1 MPRTPVV
8 RGGVRPPG
16 AARILDPMAPRSTD
30 AGRAER
36 LTAQRRALPDGPGVY
51 LFRDKNGV
59 VIYVGKAISI
69 RKRVANHFNNSVT
82 RGAVEMVDVID
93 DIEFV
98 LVSSE
103 TEALLVENGF
113 IKQYQPQFNIRLR
126 DDKSYPYICV
136 TLGEDYPRVYS
147 TREKHRPGNRYFG
160 PYSNAKRV
168 RNTLELLGRL
178 FQYRTCR
185 GIEPGRRSGSPCLDY
200 HIERCT
206 APCVDYVSKA
216 EYRDQ
221 IEGVMTFLAGR
232 YRDIEKDIE
241 VRMKEAAA
249 EQDYERAARERDRL
263 QSVRSLLER
272 QRVTSDSI
280 GSLDAIAVTV
290 EGDDANAQVFQV
302 RDGSLVD
309 RQSFYLTGVAGEAL
323 AARAGALATG
333 ASPTDVEEGATADAA
348 GSDRTDDPRD
358 APTADAP
365 GDDPTTGAGQAP
377 DVEDDA
383 DAVPF
388 DPVERGSFVA
398 QLAADDAVVAEVLEQ
413 FLLRYYAGAVVPP
426 VVLVPDAV
434 KDHAPLAA
442 ALAEVR
448 GKKVDVATPQRGD
461 RRRILDMAM
470 RNAELA
476 LGQERLRAERSREQ
490 RSGALSDL
498 QAALKLERLPMRVEC
513 YDISHTMG
521 TETVASMVVLEGG
534 MPAKEHYRRFVIRDL
549 EEGTPDDFRSMN
561 EVLRRRMRQWTGQQE
576 KGLNEPNRDASFAA
590 LPDLII
596 IDGGKGQLSAGIGAL
611 EAFVERGVSVVSL
624 AKRIEEV
631 FLPGKSVPVVLGHDT
646 PGLQMLQRAR
656 DEAHRFAIT
665 HHRGRRDKKLTTS
678 VLDDLPGVGPAR
690 RKALITH
697 FGSPDAVVAASRDE
711 LEATPGLPGKLAR
724 EIYVQLHRGGS

>member
-1 MPRTPVV
+1 M
-8 RGGVRPPG
+8 
-16 AARILDPMAPRSTD
+16 AARPTDP
-30 AGRAER
+30 GRVER
-36 LTAQRRALPDGPGVY
+36 LKAQRRALPDGPGVY
-51 LFRDKNGV
+51 LFRDRNGT

-136 TLGEDYPRVYS
+136 TLSEDYPRVYA
-147 TREKHRPGNRYFG
+147 TREKHRPGYRYFG

-168 RNTLELLGRL
+168 RNTLDLLGRL

-206 APCVDYVSKA
+206 APCVGYVSKA
-216 EYRDQ
+216 EYRDS
-221 IEGVMTFLAGR
+221 IDGVMAFLAGR
-232 YRDIEKDIE
+232 YREIEGAIE
-241 VRMKEAAA
+241 TRMKEAAE

-290 EGDDANAQVFQV
+290 DGDDANAQVFQV
-302 RDGSLVD
+302 RDGSLTD
-309 RQSFYLTGVAGEAL
+309 RQSFYLSGVAGEAT
-323 AARAGALATG
+323 AGA
-333 ASPTDVEEGATADAA
+333 AA
-348 GSDRTDDPRD
+348 G
-358 APTADAP
+358 
-365 GDDPTTGAGQAP
+365 GEAG
-377 DVEDDA
+377 V
-383 DAVPF
+383 
-388 DPVERGSFVA
+388 S
-398 QLAADDAVVAEVLEQ
+398 DDAVIAEVLEQ
-413 FLLRYYAGAVVPP
+413 FLLRYYTGAVVPP

-434 KDHAPLAA
+434 TQHD
-442 ALAEVR
+442 ALAHALGEIR
-448 GKKVDVATPQRGD
+448 GKRVEVATPQRGD

-476 LGQERLRAERSREQ
+476 LGQERLKAERSREQ
-490 RSGALSDL
+490 RAGALNDL
-498 QAALKLERLPMRVEC
+498 QAALGLDRLPMRVEC
-513 YDISHTMG
+513 YDISHLMG
-521 TETVASMVVLEGG
+521 SETVASMVVLEGG
-534 MPAKEHYRRFVIRDL
+534 MPAKDQYRRFVIRDL
-549 EEGTPDDFRSMN
+549 DEGTPDDFRSMN
-561 EVLRRRMRQWTGQQE
+561 EVLRRRMAQWTRQQE
-576 KGLNEPNRDASFAA
+576 KGMNEPNRDASFAA
-590 LPDLII
+590 LPDLIV

-611 EAFVERGVSVVSL
+611 EGFVERGVTVVSL

-631 FLPGKSVPVVLGHDT
+631 FLPGKSQPVILGHET

-665 HHRGRRDKKLTTS
+665 HHRGRRDKKLTAS

-690 RKALITH
+690 RKALIQH
-697 FGSPDAVVAASRDE
+697 FGSPDGVVNASRDE

>member
-1 MPRTPVV
+1 
-8 RGGVRPPG
+8 
-16 AARILDPMAPRSTD
+16 MAPLSSD
-30 AGRAER
+30 AGRKER
-36 LTAQRRALPDGPGVY
+36 LTTQRRALPDGPGVY
-51 LFRDKNGV
+51 LFRDRGGT
-59 VIYVGKAISI
+59 VIYVGKAKSI

-136 TLGEDYPRVYS
+136 TLREDYPRVYP

-185 GIEPGRRSGSPCLDY
+185 GAEPGRRSGSPCLDY

-221 IEGVMTFLAGR
+221 IDGVMAFLAGR
-232 YRDIEKDIE
+232 YREIESGIE
-241 VRMKEAAA
+241 TRMKEAAA
-249 EQDYERAARERDRL
+249 DQDYERAARERDRL

-323 AARAGALATG
+323 AARAEAAAVGTTAATIAPGATVPGTTAHLEAAGATG
-333 ASPTDVEEGATADAA
+333 AVAAPDAPEPDDATSGADARA
-348 GSDRTDDPRD
+348 GSASADPPED
-358 APTADAP
+358 PTAVDP
-365 GDDPTTGAGQAP
+365 GDDE
-377 DVEDDA
+377 DV
-383 DAVPF
+383 VPF
-388 DPVERGSFVA
+388 DPAEPGGFGAR
-398 QLAADDAVVAEVLEQ
+398 LAADDAVVAEVLEQ

-434 KDHAPLAA
+434 RDHAPLAA
-442 ALAEVR
+442 ALADVR
-448 GKKVDVATPQRGD
+448 GKRVEVTTPQRGD
-461 RRRILDMAM
+461 RRRILDMAT

-498 QAALKLERLPMRVEC
+498 QASLGLERLPMRVEC

-534 MPAKEHYRRFVIRDL
+534 MPSKAHYRRFIIRDL
-549 EEGTPDDFRSMN
+549 EEGTPDDFKSMN
-561 EVLRRRMRQWTGQQE
+561 EVLRRRMAQWTRQQE
-576 KGLNEPNRDASFAA
+576 KGMNEPNRDASFAA
-590 LPDLII
+590 LPDLIV
-596 IDGGKGQLSAGIGAL
+596 IDGGKGQLSSGIGAL
-611 EAFVERGVSVVSL
+611 ETFVERGVAVVSL

-631 FLPGKSVPVVLGHDT
+631 FVPGKGVPIVLGHDT

-690 RKALITH
+690 RKALIQH

>member
-1 MPRTPVV
+1 M
-8 RGGVRPPG
+8 
-16 AARILDPMAPRSTD
+16 AARPTDP
-30 AGRAER
+30 GRVER
-36 LTAQRRALPDGPGVY
+36 LKTQRRALPDGPGVY
-51 LFRDKNGV
+51 LFRDRNGT

-69 RKRVANHFNNSVT
+69 RKRVANHFTNSVT

-136 TLGEDYPRVYS
+136 TLSEDYPRVYP
-147 TREKHRPGNRYFG
+147 TREKHRPGYRYFG

-168 RNTLELLGRL
+168 RNTLDLLGRL

-185 GIEPGRRSGSPCLDY
+185 GVEPGRRSGSPCLDY

-206 APCVDYVSKA
+206 APCVDFVSKA
-216 EYRDQ
+216 EYRDS
-221 IEGVMTFLAGR
+221 IDGVMAFLAGR
-232 YRDIEKDIE
+232 YREIEGAIE
-241 VRMKEAAA
+241 TRMKEAAE

-272 QRVTSDSI
+272 QRVTGDSI

-309 RQSFYLTGVAGEAL
+309 RQSFYLSGVAGEAT
-323 AARAGALATG
+323 AGKGTG
-333 ASPTDVEEGATADAA
+333 D
-348 GSDRTDDPRD
+348 
-358 APTADAP
+358 
-365 GDDPTTGAGQAP
+365 
-377 DVEDDA
+377 EDG
-383 DAVPF
+383 V
-388 DPVERGSFVA
+388 S
-398 QLAADDAVVAEVLEQ
+398 DDAVIAEVLEQ

-426 VVLVPDAV
+426 AVLVPDAV
-434 KDHAPLAA
+434 TQHEALSA
-442 ALAEVR
+442 ALGEIR
-448 GKKVDVATPQRGD
+448 GKKVEVATPQRGD

-476 LGQERLRAERSREQ
+476 LGQERLKAERSREQ
-490 RSGALSDL
+490 RAGALNDL
-498 QAALKLERLPMRVEC
+498 QAALKLDRLPMRVEC
-513 YDISHTMG
+513 YDISHLMG
-521 TETVASMVVLEGG
+521 SETVASMVVLEGG
-534 MPAKEHYRRFVIRDL
+534 MPAKDQYRRFVIRDL
-549 EEGTPDDFRSMN
+549 DEGTPDDFRSMN
-561 EVLRRRMRQWTGQQE
+561 EVLRRRMAQWTRQQE
-576 KGLNEPNRDASFAA
+576 KGMNEPNRDASFAA
-590 LPDLII
+590 LPDLIV

-611 EAFVERGVSVVSL
+611 EGFVERGVAVVSL

-631 FLPGKSVPVVLGHDT
+631 FLPGKSQPVILGHDT

-665 HHRGRRDKKLTTS
+665 HHRGRRDKKLTAS

-690 RKALITH
+690 RKALIQH
-697 FGSPDAVVAASRDE
+697 FGSPEGVVNASRDE

-724 EIYVQLHRGGS
+724 EIYGQLHRGGS

>member
-1 MPRTPVV
+1 M
-8 RGGVRPPG
+8 
-16 AARILDPMAPRSTD
+16 AARPTDP
-30 AGRAER
+30 GRVER
-36 LTAQRRALPDGPGVY
+36 LKVQRRALPDGPGVY
-51 LFRDKNGV
+51 LFRDRNGT

-69 RKRVANHFNNSVT
+69 RKRVANHFANSVT

-136 TLGEDYPRVYS
+136 TLSEDYPRVYA
-147 TREKHRPGNRYFG
+147 TREKHRPGYRYFG

-168 RNTLELLGRL
+168 RNTLDLLGRL

-206 APCVDYVSKA
+206 APCVDFVSKA
-216 EYRDQ
+216 EYRDS
-221 IEGVMTFLAGR
+221 IDGVMAFLAGR
-232 YRDIEKDIE
+232 YREIEGAIE
-241 VRMKEAAA
+241 TRMKEAAE

-272 QRVTSDSI
+272 QRVTGDSI

-290 EGDDANAQVFQV
+290 DGDDANAQVFQV

-309 RQSFYLTGVAGEAL
+309 RQSFYLSGVAGEAT
-323 AARAGALATG
+323 AGR
-333 ASPTDVEEGATADAA
+333 AA
-348 GSDRTDDPRD
+348 G
-358 APTADAP
+358 
-365 GDDPTTGAGQAP
+365 G
-377 DVEDDA
+377 EDGVDE
-383 DAVPF
+383 DAVI
-388 DPVERGSFVA
+388 
-398 QLAADDAVVAEVLEQ
+398 AEVLEQ
-413 FLLRYYAGAVVPP
+413 FLLRYYTGAVVPP

-434 KDHAPLAA
+434 TQHE
-442 ALAEVR
+442 ALSNALGEVR
-448 GKKVDVATPQRGD
+448 GKRVDVATPQRGD

-476 LGQERLRAERSREQ
+476 LGQERLKAERSREQ
-490 RSGALSDL
+490 RAGALNDL
-498 QAALKLERLPMRVEC
+498 QAALGLDRLPMRVEC
-513 YDISHTMG
+513 YDISHLMG
-521 TETVASMVVLEGG
+521 SETVASMVVLEGG
-534 MPAKEHYRRFVIRDL
+534 MPAKDQYRRFVIRDL
-549 EEGTPDDFRSMN
+549 DEGTPDDFRSMN
-561 EVLRRRMRQWTGQQE
+561 EVLRRRMAQWTRQQE
-576 KGLNEPNRDASFAA
+576 KGMNEPNRDASFAA
-590 LPDLII
+590 LPDLIV

-611 EAFVERGVSVVSL
+611 EGFVERGVAVVSL

-631 FLPGKSVPVVLGHDT
+631 FLPGKSQPVILGHDT

-665 HHRGRRDKKLTTS
+665 HHRGRRDKKLTAS

-690 RKALITH
+690 RKALIQH
-697 FGSPDAVVAASRDE
+697 FGSPEGVVNASRDE

-724 EIYVQLHRGGS
+724 EIYGQLHRGGS

>member
-1 MPRTPVV
+1 M
-8 RGGVRPPG
+8 
-16 AARILDPMAPRSTD
+16 
-30 AGRAER
+30 
-36 LTAQRRALPDGPGVY
+36 Y
-51 LFRDKNGV
+51 LFRDRGGT

-136 TLGEDYPRVYS
+136 TLSEEYPRVYS
-147 TREKHRPGNRYFG
+147 TREKHRPGYRYFG

-168 RNTLELLGRL
+168 RNTLEILGRL

-185 GIEPGRRSGSPCLDY
+185 GLEPGRRSGSPCLDY

-221 IEGVMTFLAGR
+221 IDGVMTFLAGR
-232 YRDIEKDIE
+232 YREIEGAIE
-241 VRMKEAAA
+241 TRMKEAAA

-323 AARAGALATG
+323 AARAEALEA
-333 ASPTDVEEGATADAA
+333 ATADDGTAPDSGAA
-348 GSDRTDDPRD
+348 NGTAPNAAAAEGTAGPEADDDPD
-358 APTADAP
+358 
-365 GDDPTTGAGQAP
+365 
-377 DVEDDA
+377 EE
-383 DAVPF
+383 AVPF
-388 DPVERGSFVA
+388 DPVERGGFTA

-426 VVLVPDAV
+426 AVLVPDAV
-434 KDHAPLAA
+434 KDHAPLTA
-442 ALAEVR
+442 ALAEIR
-448 GKKVDVATPQRGD
+448 GKKVDVMTPQRGD

-498 QAALKLERLPMRVEC
+498 QEALGLERLPMRVEC

-549 EEGTPDDFRSMN
+549 EDGTPDDFRSMN
-561 EVLRRRMRQWTGQQE
+561 EVLRRRMAQWTGQQE
-576 KGLNEPNRDASFAA
+576 KGLDEPNRDASFAA
-590 LPDLII
+590 LPDMIV

-611 EAFVERGVSVVSL
+611 ETFVERGVAVVSL

-631 FLPGKSVPVVLGHDT
+631 FLPGRSVPVVLGHDT

-665 HHRGRRDKKLTTS
+665 HHRGRRDKKLTAS

-690 RKALITH
+690 RRALIQH
-697 FGSPDAVVAASRDE
+697 FGSPDAVVNASRDE

>member
-1 MPRTPVV
+1 MAS
-8 RGGVRPPG
+8 RP
-16 AARILDPMAPRSTD
+16 TD
-30 AGRAER
+30 ADRKER
-36 LTAQRRALPDGPGVY
+36 LTTQRRALPDGPGVY
-51 LFRDKNGV
+51 LFRDRGGT

-136 TLGEDYPRVYS
+136 TLSEDYPRVYS
-147 TREKHRPGNRYFG
+147 TREKHRPGYRYFG

-168 RNTLELLGRL
+168 RNTLDLLGRL

-216 EYRDQ
+216 EYRDS
-221 IEGVMTFLAGR
+221 IDGVMAFLAGR
-232 YRDIEKDIE
+232 YREIETAIE
-241 VRMKEAAA
+241 TRMKEAAA
-249 EQDYERAARERDRL
+249 DQDYERAARERDRL

-272 QRVTSDSI
+272 QRVTSESI

-323 AARAGALATG
+323 AARAEALEAAAPGAGSVGVAG
-333 ASPTDVEEGATADAA
+333 GSDADPGATASGETAASAGPDPVPEGTATEADPASTAGTDGDQDPDDPDAA
-348 GSDRTDDPRD
+348 DFDEE
-358 APTADAP
+358 AI
-365 GDDPTTGAGQAP
+365 
-377 DVEDDA
+377 
-383 DAVPF
+383 PF
-388 DPVERGSFVA
+388 DPAVPGSFTA
-398 QLAADDAVVAEVLEQ
+398 KIAADDAVVAEVLEQ

-434 KDHAPLAA
+434 RDHAPLAA

-448 GKKVDVATPQRGD
+448 GRKVDVMTPQRGD

-498 QAALKLERLPMRVEC
+498 QTALGLERLPMRVEC

-534 MPAKEHYRRFVIRDL
+534 MPAKEQYRRFVIRDL
-549 EEGTPDDFRSMN
+549 EEGVPDDFRSMN
-561 EVLRRRMRQWTGQQE
+561 EVLRRRMAQWTGQQE
-576 KGLNEPNRDASFAA
+576 KGLNEPGRDASFAA
-590 LPDLII
+590 LPDMIV

-611 EAFVERGVSVVSL
+611 ETFVERGVAVVSL

-631 FLPGKSVPVVLGHDT
+631 FLPGKSVPVILGHDT

-665 HHRGRRDKKLTTS
+665 HHRGRRDKKLTAS

-690 RKALITH
+690 RKALIQH
-697 FGSPDAVVAASRDE
+697 FGSPDAVISASRDE

>member
-1 MPRTPVV
+1 MVS
-8 RGGVRPPG
+8 RPTDPG
-16 AARILDPMAPRSTD
+16 RV
-30 AGRAER
+30 ER

-51 LFRDKNGV
+51 LFRDRDGT

-136 TLGEDYPRVYS
+136 TLSEDYPRVYA
-147 TREKHRPGNRYFG
+147 TREKHRPGYRYFG

-168 RNTLELLGRL
+168 RNTLDLLGRL

-185 GIEPGRRSGSPCLDY
+185 GPEPGRRSGSPCLDY

-216 EYRDQ
+216 EYRDA
-221 IEGVMTFLAGR
+221 IDGVMAFLAGR
-232 YRDIEKDIE
+232 YREIGGQIEA
-241 VRMKEAAA
+241 RMKEAAE

-272 QRVTSDSI
+272 QRVMSDSI
-280 GSLDAIAVTV
+280 GTLDAIAVTV
-290 EGDDANAQVFQV
+290 DGDDANAQVFQV
-302 RDGSLVD
+302 RDGSLTD
-309 RQSFYLTGVAGEAL
+309 RQSFYLTGVAGEAT
-323 AARAGALATG
+323 ARAAAVEDAELGAAELG
-333 ASPTDVEEGATADAA
+333 GSAA
-348 GSDRTDDPRD
+348 VGE
-358 APTADAP
+358 AAVA
-365 GDDPTTGAGQAP
+365 GDDPATVRDDPATDRDDPATDRDDPATDRDDP
-377 DVEDDA
+377 ATDRDDPATDRDDPATDRDDA
-383 DAVPF
+383 TRTA
-388 DPVERGSFVA
+388 
-398 QLAADDAVVAEVLEQ
+398 AADDAVVAEVLEQ
-413 FLLRYYAGAVVPP
+413 FVLRYYAGAVVPP

-434 KDHAPLAA
+434 RQHEALAA
-442 ALAEVR
+442 ALGEIR
-448 GKKVDVATPQRGD
+448 GRRVEVATPQRGD
-461 RRRILDMAM
+461 RRRILDMAS

-476 LGQERLRAERSREQ
+476 LGQERLKAERSREQ
-490 RSGALSDL
+490 RAGALNDL
-498 QAALKLERLPMRVEC
+498 QAELGLDRLPVRVEC
-513 YDISHTMG
+513 YDISHLMG
-521 TETVASMVVLEGG
+521 SETVASMVVLEGG
-534 MPAKEHYRRFVIRDL
+534 MPAKDQYRRFVIRDL
-549 EEGTPDDFRSMN
+549 DEGVPDDFRSMN
-561 EVLRRRMRQWTGQQE
+561 EVLRRRMAQWTRQQE
-576 KGLNEPNRDASFAA
+576 KGMNEPNRDASFAA
-590 LPDLII
+590 LPDLIV

-611 EAFVERGVSVVSL
+611 EGFVERGVAVVSL

-631 FLPGKSVPVVLGHDT
+631 FLPGRSTPVILGHDT

-665 HHRGRRDKKLTTS
+665 HHRGRRDKKLTGS

-690 RKALITH
+690 KKALIQH
-697 FGSPDAVVAASRDE
+697 FGSPDGVISASRE
-711 LEATPGLPGKLAR
+711 QLEATPGLPGKLAR

>member
-1 MPRTPVV
+1 M
-8 RGGVRPPG
+8 
-16 AARILDPMAPRSTD
+16 AARPTDP
-30 AGRAER
+30 GRVER
-36 LTAQRRALPDGPGVY
+36 LKVQRRALPDGPGVY
-51 LFRDKNGV
+51 LFRDRNGT

-69 RKRVANHFNNSVT
+69 RKRVANHFANSVT

-136 TLGEDYPRVYS
+136 TLSEDYPRVYA
-147 TREKHRPGNRYFG
+147 TREKHRPGYRYFG

-168 RNTLELLGRL
+168 RNTLDLLGRL

-206 APCVDYVSKA
+206 APCVDFVSKA
-216 EYRDQ
+216 EYRDS
-221 IEGVMTFLAGR
+221 IDGVMAFLAGR
-232 YRDIEKDIE
+232 YREIEAAIE
-241 VRMKEAAA
+241 TRMKEAAE

-272 QRVTSDSI
+272 QRVTGDSI

-290 EGDDANAQVFQV
+290 DGDDANAQVFQV

-309 RQSFYLTGVAGEAL
+309 RQSFYLSGVAGEAT
-323 AARAGALATG
+323 AGRATG
-333 ASPTDVEEGATADAA
+333 G
-348 GSDRTDDPRD
+348 
-358 APTADAP
+358 
-365 GDDPTTGAGQAP
+365 
-377 DVEDDA
+377 EDGVDE
-383 DAVPF
+383 DAVI
-388 DPVERGSFVA
+388 
-398 QLAADDAVVAEVLEQ
+398 AEVLEQ
-413 FLLRYYAGAVVPP
+413 FLLRYYTGAVVPP

-434 KDHAPLAA
+434 TQHE
-442 ALAEVR
+442 ALSNALGEVR
-448 GKKVDVATPQRGD
+448 GKRVEVATPQRGD

-476 LGQERLRAERSREQ
+476 LGQERLKAERSREQ
-490 RSGALSDL
+490 RAGALNDL
-498 QAALKLERLPMRVEC
+498 QAALRLDRLPMRVEC
-513 YDISHTMG
+513 YDISHLMG
-521 TETVASMVVLEGG
+521 SETVASMVVLEGG
-534 MPAKEHYRRFVIRDL
+534 MPAKDQYRRFVIRDL
-549 EEGTPDDFRSMN
+549 DEGTPDDFRSMN
-561 EVLRRRMRQWTGQQE
+561 EVLRRRMAQWTRQQE
-576 KGLNEPNRDASFAA
+576 KGMNEPNRDASFAA
-590 LPDLII
+590 LPDLIV

-611 EAFVERGVSVVSL
+611 EGFVERGVAVVSL

-631 FLPGKSVPVVLGHDT
+631 FLPGKSQPVILGHDT

-665 HHRGRRDKKLTTS
+665 HHRGRRDKKLTAS

-690 RKALITH
+690 RKALIQH
-697 FGSPDAVVAASRDE
+697 FGSPEGVVNASRDE

-724 EIYVQLHRGGS
+724 EIYGQLHRGGS

>member
-1 MPRTPVV
+1 
-8 RGGVRPPG
+8 
-16 AARILDPMAPRSTD
+16 MASRSTD
-30 AGRAER
+30 ADRTAR
-36 LTAQRRALPDGPGVY
+36 LTTQRRALPDGPGVY
-51 LFRDKNGV
+51 LFRDRGGT

-136 TLGEDYPRVYS
+136 TLSEEYPRVYS
-147 TREKHRPGNRYFG
+147 TREKHRPGYRYFG

-168 RNTLELLGRL
+168 RNTLEILGRL

-185 GIEPGRRSGSPCLDY
+185 GLEPGRRSGSPCLDY

-221 IEGVMTFLAGR
+221 IDGVMTFLAGR
-232 YRDIEKDIE
+232 YREIEGAIE
-241 VRMKEAAA
+241 TRMKEAAA

-323 AARAGALATG
+323 AARAEALEA
-333 ASPTDVEEGATADAA
+333 ATADDGTAPDSGAA
-348 GSDRTDDPRD
+348 NGTAPNAAAAEGTAGPEADDDPD
-358 APTADAP
+358 
-365 GDDPTTGAGQAP
+365 
-377 DVEDDA
+377 EE
-383 DAVPF
+383 AVPF
-388 DPVERGSFVA
+388 DPVERGGFTA

-426 VVLVPDAV
+426 AVLVPDAV
-434 KDHAPLAA
+434 KDHAPLTA
-442 ALAEVR
+442 ALAEIR
-448 GKKVDVATPQRGD
+448 GKKVDVMTPQRGD

-498 QAALKLERLPMRVEC
+498 QEALGLERLPMRVEC

-549 EEGTPDDFRSMN
+549 EDGTPDDFRSMN
-561 EVLRRRMRQWTGQQE
+561 EVLRRRMAQWTGQQE
-576 KGLNEPNRDASFAA
+576 KGLDEPNRDASFAA
-590 LPDLII
+590 LPDMIV

-611 EAFVERGVSVVSL
+611 ETFVERGVAVVSL

-631 FLPGKSVPVVLGHDT
+631 FLPGRSVPVVLGHDT

-665 HHRGRRDKKLTTS
+665 HHRGRRDKKLTAS

-690 RKALITH
+690 RRALIQH
-697 FGSPDAVVAASRDE
+697 FGSPDAVVNASRDE

>member
-1 MPRTPVV
+1 
-8 RGGVRPPG
+8 
-16 AARILDPMAPRSTD
+16 MAPRSTD
-30 AGRAER
+30 ADRTER
-36 LTAQRRALPDGPGVY
+36 LTTQRRALPDGPGVY
-51 LFRDKNGV
+51 LFRDRGGT

-136 TLGEDYPRVYS
+136 TLSEDYPRVYS

-185 GIEPGRRSGSPCLDY
+185 GLEPGRRSGSPCLDY

-216 EYRDQ
+216 EYRGQ
-221 IEGVMTFLAGR
+221 IDGVMAFLAGR
-232 YRDIEKDIE
+232 YREIERGIE
-241 VRMKEAAA
+241 VRMKDAAA

-272 QRVTSDSI
+272 QRVMSDSI
-280 GSLDAIAVTV
+280 GTLDAIAVTV

-323 AARAGALATG
+323 AARADALSAAAPATG
-333 ASPTDVEEGATADAA
+333 GPRLEAGRPVPGTSAEIEAVGAA
-348 GSDRTDDPRD
+348 GAVAVPATDATPAHDL
-358 APTADAP
+358 ASAP
-365 GDDPTTGAGQAP
+365 GAATSEG
-377 DVEDDA
+377 DA
-383 DAVPF
+383 DDEEAVPF
-388 DPVERGSFVA
+388 DPDEPGSFSA
-398 QLAADDAVVAEVLEQ
+398 RLAADDAVVAEVLEQ

-434 KDHAPLAA
+434 RDHAPLAA
-442 ALAEVR
+442 ALADVR
-448 GKKVDVATPQRGD
+448 GKRVEVVTPQRGD
-461 RRRILDMAM
+461 RRRILDMAT

-498 QAALKLERLPMRVEC
+498 QEALKLERLPMRVEC

-534 MPAKEHYRRFVIRDL
+534 MPSKANYRRFVIRDL
-549 EEGTPDDFRSMN
+549 EEGTPDDFKSMN
-561 EVLRRRMRQWTGQQE
+561 EVLRRRMAQWTRQQE

-590 LPDLII
+590 LPDLIV
-596 IDGGKGQLSAGIGAL
+596 IDGGKGQLSSGIGAL
-611 EAFVERGVSVVSL
+611 ETFVERGVAVVSL

-631 FLPGKSVPVVLGHDT
+631 FLPGKSVPVILGHDT

-665 HHRGRRDKKLTTS
+665 HHRGRRDKKLTGS

-690 RKALITH
+690 KKALIQH
-697 FGSPDAVVAASRDE
+697 FGSPDAVISASRDE

>member
-1 MPRTPVV
+1 
-8 RGGVRPPG
+8 
-16 AARILDPMAPRSTD
+16 MAPRTSD
-30 AGRAER
+30 ADRTAR
-36 LTAQRRALPDGPGVY
+36 LTTQRRALPDGPGVY
-51 LFRDKNGV
+51 LFRDRDGV
-59 VIYVGKAISI
+59 VIYVGKAKSI

-136 TLGEDYPRVYS
+136 TLREDYPRVYS

-168 RNTLELLGRL
+168 RSTLELLGRL

-185 GIEPGRRSGSPCLDY
+185 GLEPGRRSGSPCLDY

-221 IEGVMTFLAGR
+221 IDGVMAFLAGR
-232 YRDIEKDIE
+232 YREIETGIE
-241 VRMKEAAA
+241 ARMKDAAA

-280 GSLDAIAVTV
+280 GTLDAIAVTV

-302 RDGSLVD
+302 RDGSLTD

-323 AARAGALATG
+323 AARAEGRSTSGAGDGTEAAPG
-333 ASPTDVEEGATADAA
+333 PDDVPADVAVADA
-348 GSDRTDDPRD
+348 DP
-358 APTADAP
+358 AA
-365 GDDPTTGAGQAP
+365 
-377 DVEDDA
+377 DDA
-383 DAVPF
+383 TVPF
-388 DPVERGSFVA
+388 DPRERGSFAA

-434 KDHAPLAA
+434 RDHAPLAA
-442 ALAEVR
+442 ALGELR
-448 GKKVDVATPQRGD
+448 GKKVDVTTPQRGD

-490 RSGALSDL
+490 RSGALSSL
-498 QAALKLERLPMRVEC
+498 QADLGLERLPMRVEC

-561 EVLRRRMRQWTGQQE
+561 EVLRRRMAQWTRQQE
-576 KGLNEPNRDASFAA
+576 KGMNEPNRDTSFAA
-590 LPDLII
+590 LPDLVV

-631 FLPGKSVPVVLGHDT
+631 FLPGKSVPVILGHDT

-665 HHRGRRDKKLTTS
+665 HHRGRRDKKLTGS

-690 RKALITH
+690 KKALIQH
-697 FGSPDAVVAASRDE
+697 FGSPDAVIAASRDQ

>member
-1 MPRTPVV
+1 M
-8 RGGVRPPG
+8 
-16 AARILDPMAPRSTD
+16 AARPTDP
-30 AGRAER
+30 GRVER
-36 LTAQRRALPDGPGVY
+36 LKVQRRALPDGPGVY
-51 LFRDKNGV
+51 LFRDRNGT

-69 RKRVANHFNNSVT
+69 RKRVANHFANSVT

-136 TLGEDYPRVYS
+136 TLSEDYPRVYA
-147 TREKHRPGNRYFG
+147 TREKHRPGYRYFG

-168 RNTLELLGRL
+168 RNTLDLLGRL

-206 APCVDYVSKA
+206 APCVDFVSKA
-216 EYRDQ
+216 EYRDS
-221 IEGVMTFLAGR
+221 IDGVMAFLAGR
-232 YRDIEKDIE
+232 YREIEGAIE
-241 VRMKEAAA
+241 TRMKEAAE

-272 QRVTSDSI
+272 QRVTGDSI

-290 EGDDANAQVFQV
+290 DGDDANAQVFQV

-309 RQSFYLTGVAGEAL
+309 RQSFYLSGVAGEATAG
-323 AARAGALATG
+323 AARDG
-333 ASPTDVEEGATADAA
+333 EEGV
-348 GSDRTDDPRD
+348 S
-358 APTADAP
+358 
-365 GDDPTTGAGQAP
+365 
-377 DVEDDA
+377 E
-383 DAVPF
+383 DAVI
-388 DPVERGSFVA
+388 
-398 QLAADDAVVAEVLEQ
+398 AEVLEQ

-426 VVLVPDAV
+426 AVLVPDAV
-434 KDHAPLAA
+434 TQHE
-442 ALAEVR
+442 ALSNALGEIR
-448 GKKVDVATPQRGD
+448 GKRVDVATPQRGD

-476 LGQERLRAERSREQ
+476 LGQERLKAERSREQ
-490 RSGALSDL
+490 RAGALNDL
-498 QAALKLERLPMRVEC
+498 QAVLKLDRLPMRVEC
-513 YDISHTMG
+513 YDISHLMG
-521 TETVASMVVLEGG
+521 SETVASMVVLEGG
-534 MPAKEHYRRFVIRDL
+534 MPAKDQYRRFVIRDL
-549 EEGTPDDFRSMN
+549 DEGTPDDFRSMN
-561 EVLRRRMRQWTGQQE
+561 EVLRRRMAQWTRQQE
-576 KGLNEPNRDASFAA
+576 KGMNEPNRDASFAA
-590 LPDLII
+590 LPDLIV

-611 EAFVERGVSVVSL
+611 EGFVERGVTVVSL

-631 FLPGKSVPVVLGHDT
+631 FLPGKSQPVILGHET

-665 HHRGRRDKKLTTS
+665 HHRGRRDKKLTAS

-690 RKALITH
+690 RKALIQH
-697 FGSPDAVVAASRDE
+697 FGSPEGVVNASRDE

-724 EIYVQLHRGGS
+724 EIYGQLHRGGS

>member
-1 MPRTPVV
+1 
-8 RGGVRPPG
+8 
-16 AARILDPMAPRSTD
+16 MASRSTD
-30 AGRAER
+30 PGRTER
-36 LTAQRRALPDGPGVY
+36 LTVQRRELPDGPGVY
-51 LFRDKNGV
+51 LFRDRDGT
-59 VIYVGKAISI
+59 VIYVGKAKSI

-82 RGAVEMVDVID
+82 RGAVAMVDVID

-136 TLGEDYPRVYS
+136 TLREDYPRVYP

-185 GIEPGRRSGSPCLDY
+185 GPEPGRRSGSPCLDY

-221 IEGVMTFLAGR
+221 IDGVMAFLAGR
-232 YRDIEKDIE
+232 YREIETSIE
-241 VRMKEAAA
+241 TRMKAAA
-249 EQDYERAARERDRL
+249 ADQDYERAARERDRL

-272 QRVTSDSI
+272 QRVSGDSI
-280 GSLDAIAVTV
+280 GTLDAIAVTV

-302 RDGSLVD
+302 RDGSLTD
-309 RQSFYLTGVAGEAL
+309 RQSFYLTGVAAEAL
-323 AARAGALATG
+323 AARSEAAALTASAGASG
-333 ASPTDVEEGATADAA
+333 ASHAAFVDPANEVPAD
-348 GSDRTDDPRD
+348 PD
-358 APTADAP
+358 A
-365 GDDPTTGAGQAP
+365 
-377 DVEDDA
+377 
-383 DAVPF
+383 
-388 DPVERGSFVA
+388 RGEFSL

-434 KDHAPLAA
+434 RDHVPLAA
-442 ALAEVR
+442 ALGEVR
-448 GKKVDVATPQRGD
+448 GRKVDVMTPQRGD

-476 LGQERLRAERSREQ
+476 LGQERLRAERGREQ

-498 QAALKLERLPMRVEC
+498 QTALGLERLPMRVEC
-513 YDISHTMG
+513 FDISHLMG
-521 TETVASMVVLEGG
+521 SETVASMVVLEGG
-534 MPAKEHYRRFVIRDL
+534 RPAKEHYRRFVIRDL
-549 EEGTPDDFRSMN
+549 EEGTPDDFRAMN
-561 EVLRRRMRQWTGQQE
+561 EVLRRRMAQWTRQQE
-576 KGLNEPNRDASFAA
+576 KGMNEPDRDASFAA
-590 LPDLII
+590 LPDLIV
-596 IDGGKGQLSAGIGAL
+596 IDGGKGQLSAGLGAL
-611 EAFVERGVSVVSL
+611 ESFVERGVAVVSL

-631 FLPGKSVPVVLGHDT
+631 FLPGKSHPVILGHET
-646 PGLQMLQRAR
+646 QGLQMLQRAR

-697 FGSPDAVVAASRDE
+697 FGSPDAVIAASRDE

>member
-1 MPRTPVV
+1 MVS
-8 RGGVRPPG
+8 RPTDPG
-16 AARILDPMAPRSTD
+16 RV
-30 AGRAER
+30 ER

-51 LFRDKNGV
+51 LFRDRNGT

-136 TLGEDYPRVYS
+136 TLSEDYPRVYA
-147 TREKHRPGNRYFG
+147 TREKHRPGYRYFG

-168 RNTLELLGRL
+168 RNTLDLLGRL

-185 GIEPGRRSGSPCLDY
+185 GPEPGRRSGSPCLDY

-216 EYRDQ
+216 EYRDA
-221 IEGVMTFLAGR
+221 IDGVMAFLAGR
-232 YRDIEKDIE
+232 YREIGGQIET
-241 VRMKEAAA
+241 RMKEAAE

-272 QRVTSDSI
+272 QRVMSDSI
-280 GSLDAIAVTV
+280 GTLDAIAVTV
-290 EGDDANAQVFQV
+290 DGDDANAQVFQV
-302 RDGSLVD
+302 RDGSLTD
-309 RQSFYLTGVAGEAL
+309 RQSFYLTGVAGEAT
-323 AARAGALATG
+323 ARAEAA
-333 ASPTDVEEGATADAA
+333 DDAA
-348 GSDRTDDPRD
+348 APEGRAAGRD
-358 APTADAP
+358 ASAGPDGSAGRDVPT
-365 GDDPTTGAGQAP
+365 
-377 DVEDDA
+377 
-383 DAVPF
+383 
-388 DPVERGSFVA
+388 
-398 QLAADDAVVAEVLEQ
+398 ADDAVVAEVLEQ

-426 VVLVPDAV
+426 VVLVPVAVRQHDA
-434 KDHAPLAA
+434 LAA
-442 ALAEVR
+442 ALGEVR
-448 GKKVDVATPQRGD
+448 GKRVEVATPQRGD
-461 RRRILDMAM
+461 RRRILDMAT

-476 LGQERLRAERSREQ
+476 LGQERLKAERSREQ
-490 RSGALSDL
+490 RAGALNDL
-498 QAALKLERLPMRVEC
+498 QAELGLDRLPVRVEC
-513 YDISHTMG
+513 YDISHLMG
-521 TETVASMVVLEGG
+521 SETVASMVVLEGG
-534 MPAKEHYRRFVIRDL
+534 MPAKDQYRRFVIRDL
-549 EEGTPDDFRSMN
+549 DEGTPDDFRSMN
-561 EVLRRRMRQWTGQQE
+561 EVLRRRMAQWTRQQE
-576 KGLNEPNRDASFAA
+576 KGMNEPNRDTSFAA
-590 LPDLII
+590 LPDLIV

-611 EAFVERGVSVVSL
+611 EGFVERGVAVVSL

-631 FLPGKSVPVVLGHDT
+631 FLPGQSTPAILGHDT

-665 HHRGRRDKKLTTS
+665 HHRGRRDKKLTGS

-690 RKALITH
+690 KKALIQH
-697 FGSPDAVVAASRDE
+697 FGSPDGVIQASRE
-711 LEATPGLPGKLAR
+711 QLEATPGLPGKLAR